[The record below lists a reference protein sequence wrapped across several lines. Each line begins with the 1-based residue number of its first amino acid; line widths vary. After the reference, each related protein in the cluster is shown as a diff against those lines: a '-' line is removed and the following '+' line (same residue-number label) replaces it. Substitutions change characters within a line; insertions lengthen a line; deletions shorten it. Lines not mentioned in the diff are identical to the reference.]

1 MLIFLALYL
10 LSISKDSIM
19 ADDKHI
25 IHMDQDAFFVSV
37 EVRKNPDLIGK
48 PVIIGGTSD
57 RGVVASCSYEARK
70 FGVHSA
76 MSSRMAKILCPHA
89 IFVKGNMDEYSKASH
104 EITEILKE
112 RVPVIEKASI
122 DEHYIDMSGMDRF
135 HNTLKY
141 AHELRET
148 VIRETHLPISFG
160 LSVNKTVSK
169 MATNECK
176 PNGELNIERL
186 EVQDFLNP
194 LSIRKIPGLG
204 AKTFVKLSD
213 MGVKKIFTLSQI
225 HPEQMVSILG
235 KNGLILLQKAKGI
248 DNSPVIPYHEQ
259 KSLGTQC
266 TFKSDTIDVE
276 MINNLLT
283 SMVMNLAFELRQK
296 RKLAACITVTI
307 RYSDFED
314 VTKQA
319 SIPYT
324 SLDSV
329 LIQKAKE
336 LFKQVYQK
344 RMLLRLVGVRLSN
357 LVSGYEQMN
366 LYSTSEEH
374 YTLCQALDKIRRRF
388 GQKSISLA
396 STVDINL

>member
-1 MLIFLALYL
+1 
-10 LSISKDSIM
+10 M

-70 FGVHSA
+70 FGIHSA

-135 HNTLKY
+135 HNTLQY

-148 VIRETHLPISFG
+148 VIKETHLPISFG
-160 LSVNKTVSK
+160 LSINKTVSK

-186 EVQDFLNP
+186 GVQDFLNP

-213 MGVKKIFTLSQI
+213 MGVKKIYTLSQI
-225 HPEQMVSILG
+225 HPDQMVSILG

-266 TFKSDTIDVE
+266 TFKSDTIDIE
-276 MINNLLT
+276 MINNLLI

-296 RKLAACITVTI
+296 RKLTACITVTI

-329 LIQKAKE
+329 LIQKAKD

-374 YTLCQALDKIRRRF
+374 YSLCQALDKIRRRF

-396 STVDINL
+396 STIDINL